1 MNRLRSGAMAGAAF
15 SLLLITAPAALAEPE
30 APSVELA
37 VRDRVL
43 QVTPPEQPLTVLAGA
58 PARLRLDT
66 KAIPPGTLFGDVVR
80 LRTTVAGAEPTTVPV
95 SGGATTEWVF
105 ATGGVHAVQLDAEA
119 YLLDGT
125 PVHVQWHQTVEVQAT
140 QEQPA
145 QLPEIAAPLAPLAA
159 AEAHAPPAV
168 RQAPAVAAVAQPPVA
183 SGKVTVERGH
193 VDALAPRLIDG
204 GLRVHVKD
212 GSTVGTVTWREPADV
227 DFKVT
232 DAARVALPDAPALSF
247 LGAAGGQIH
256 LLPQQEQPGIL
267 WIGWSTEE
275 LKPADITGPV
285 TWTLTSVTGPG
296 PFGLFTTGS
305 FGAHSV
311 IFNSTDG
318 LPDTHSV
325 ALGTHAH
332 ANWAFGKPGRYQL
345 KFTVSATKAGGG
357 TISDTESYTFLVGNT
372 TTATTPDN
380 TKPDNTTSDGRRNT
394 TLASTGP
401 TGSPVAATVL
411 ALALIATGVA
421 VMVLTRRRTAKETP

>member
-1 MNRLRSGAMAGAAF
+1 MNHPRFGAMAGVAVA
-15 SLLLITAPAALAEPE
+15 LLLVAAPAALAEPE
-30 APSVELA
+30 AGSVELV
-37 VRDRVL
+37 VRDGAL
-43 QVTPPEQPLTVLAGA
+43 LVTPPEQPLTVLAGA
-58 PARLRLDT
+58 PVRIRLDT
-66 KAIPPGTLFGDVVR
+66 KAILPGTLFGDVVR
-80 LRTTVAGAEPTTVPV
+80 VRTSGAEQTTVPV
-95 SGGATTEWVF
+95 SDGATTEWAF
-105 ATGGVHAVQLDAEA
+105 ATGGTHTVRLDAEA

-125 PVHVQWHQTVEVQAT
+125 PVQAQWYQTVEVKAT
-140 QEQPA
+140 QQQPA
-145 QLPEIAAPLAPLAA
+145 KMPEVAAPILAA
-159 AEAHAPPAV
+159 EAPPAV
-168 RQAPAVAAVAQPPVA
+168 PQAPVAAAAVQPPPVA

-193 VDALAPRLIDG
+193 VDALAPRLVDG

-212 GSTVGTVTWREPADV
+212 GSVVGTVTWREPADV
-227 DFKVT
+227 EFKVT
-232 DAARVALPDAPALSF
+232 NVARVALPDAPALSF

-275 LKPADITGPV
+275 LKPADVTGPV

-345 KFTVSATKAGGG
+345 NFTVSATKSDGN
-357 TISDTESYTFLVGNT
+357 TVRDTESYTFVVGDA
-372 TTATTPDN
+372 TATTAPDN
-380 TKPDNTTSDGRRNT
+380 NTTRDGRRNT

-401 TGSPVAATVL
+401 VGSPPAAAAL
-411 ALALIATGVA
+411 ALALIATGTA
-421 VMVLTRRRTAKETP
+421 VLVLTRRRTAKETS

>member
-1 MNRLRSGAMAGAAF
+1 VNHPRFGAMAGVAVA
-15 SLLLITAPAALAEPE
+15 LLLVAAPAALAEP
-30 APSVELA
+30 AVSVELV
-37 VRDRVL
+37 VRDGAL
-43 QVTPPEQPLTVLAGA
+43 LVTPPEQPLTVPAGA
-58 PARLRLDT
+58 PVRIRLDT

-80 LRTTVAGAEPTTVPV
+80 VRTSGAEKTTVPV
-95 SGGATTEWVF
+95 SDGATTEWAF
-105 ATGGVHAVQLDAEA
+105 ATGGTNTVRLDAEA

-125 PVHVQWHQTVEVQAT
+125 PVQAQWHQTVEVKAT
-140 QEQPA
+140 RQQPA
-145 QLPEIAAPLAPLAA
+145 KMPEVAAPLLAA
-159 AEAHAPPAV
+159 EAPPAV
-168 RQAPAVAAVAQPPVA
+168 PQAPAIAAAVQPPPVA

-193 VDALAPRLIDG
+193 VDALAPRLVDG

-212 GSTVGTVTWREPADV
+212 GSVVGTVTWREPADV
-227 DFKVT
+227 EFKVT
-232 DAARVALPDAPALSF
+232 NAARVALPDAPALSF

-275 LKPADITGPV
+275 LKPADVTGPV

-332 ANWAFGKPGRYQL
+332 ANWAFGKPGRYRL
-345 KFTVSATKAGGG
+345 DFTVSATKSDGN
-357 TISDTESYTFLVGNT
+357 TVRDTESYTFVVGDATAQDNNT
-372 TTATTPDN
+372 TRE
-380 TKPDNTTSDGRRNT
+380 GRRNT

-401 TGSPVAATVL
+401 VGSPPAATAL
-411 ALALIATGVA
+411 ALALIATGTA
-421 VMVLTRRRTAKETP
+421 VLVLTRRRTAKETS

>member
-1 MNRLRSGAMAGAAF
+1 MIRLRSGAMAGVAL
-15 SLLLITAPAALAEPE
+15 SLLLVTAPAAVAEPE
-30 APSVELA
+30 AAPVELV
-37 VRDRVL
+37 VRDRAL
-43 QVTPPEQPLTVLAGA
+43 QVQVPEQPLTVLAGA
-58 PARLRLDT
+58 PVRLRLDT
-66 KAIPPGTLFGDVVR
+66 KAIPPGTLFGDAVR
-80 LRTTVAGAEPTTVPV
+80 LRTTMMDGAAAGTEPTTVPV
-95 SGGATTEWVF
+95 SDGATTEWVF
-105 ATGGVHAVQLDAEA
+105 AVEGTHTVRLDAEA

-125 PVHVQWHQTVEVQAT
+125 PVQAQWHQKVEVQAV
-140 QEQPA
+140 QQQPM
-145 QLPEIAAPLAPLAA
+145 QLPDVAIAPLVA
-159 AEAHAPPAV
+159 AEAPPAALE
-168 RQAPAVAAVAQPPVA
+168 APAVAAAAQPPVVT
-183 SGKVTVERGH
+183 GKVTVERGH
-193 VDALAPRLIDG
+193 VDALAPRLVDG

-212 GSTVGTVTWREPADV
+212 GSVVGTVTWREPADV
-227 DFKVT
+227 EFKVT

-332 ANWAFGKPGRYQL
+332 ANWAFGKPGRYKL
-345 KFTVSATKAGGG
+345 DFAVSATKTDGS
-357 TISDTESYTFLVGNT
+357 TVQDTESYTFLVGNT
-372 TTATTPDN
+372 TTTSTPD
-380 TKPDNTTSDGRRNT
+380 TTTRDGRRNT

-401 TGSPVAATVL
+401 ASSPVAATAL

>member
-1 MNRLRSGAMAGAAF
+1 MIRLRSGAMAGVALA
-15 SLLLITAPAALAEPE
+15 LLLVAAPAAVAEPE
-30 APSVELA
+30 AVSVELA
-37 VRDRVL
+37 VRDRAL
-43 QVTPPEQPLTVLAGA
+43 QVTPPEQPLTVVAGE
-58 PARLRLDT
+58 PVRVRLGT

-80 LRTTVAGAEPTTVPV
+80 MRATGLDGAAAGTETTSVPA

-105 ATGGVHAVQLDAEA
+105 ATGGVHTVRLDAEA

-125 PVHVQWHQTVEVQAT
+125 PVQAQWHQKVEVQAA
-140 QEQPA
+140 QQHPM
-145 QLPEIAAPLAPLAA
+145 QLPDVATAPLVA
-159 AEAHAPPAV
+159 AEAPPAALE
-168 RQAPAVAAVAQPPVA
+168 APAVAAAAQPPVA

-212 GSTVGTVTWREPADV
+212 GSVVGTVTWREPTDV
-227 DFKVT
+227 EFKVT

-247 LGAAGGQIH
+247 LRAAGGQIH

-275 LKPADITGPV
+275 LKPADITGPI

-332 ANWAFGKPGRYQL
+332 ANWAFGKPGRYKL
-345 KFTVSATKAGGG
+345 DFTVSATKTDGS
-357 TISDTESYTFLVGNT
+357 TVQDKESYTFLVGDT
-372 TTATTPDN
+372 TSTTTPDN
-380 TKPDNTTSDGRRNT
+380 NTTRDGRRST

-401 TGSPVAATVL
+401 AGSPVAATAL
-411 ALALIATGVA
+411 ALALIVTGTA

>member
-1 MNRLRSGAMAGAAF
+1 MIRLRSGAMAGVAV
-15 SLLLITAPAALAEPE
+15 SLLLVAAPAALAEPE
-30 APSVELA
+30 TASVELA

-43 QVTPPEQPLTVLAGA
+43 QVTPPEQPLTAVAGE
-58 PARLRLDT
+58 PVRVRLDT
-66 KAIPPGTLFGDVVR
+66 EGIGPGTLFGDVVR
-80 LRTTVAGAEPTTVPV
+80 LRTTVMGAEPTTVPV
-95 SGGATTEWVF
+95 SDGATTEWVF
-105 ATGGVHAVQLDAEA
+105 ATGGVHTVRLDAEA

-125 PVHVQWHQTVEVQAT
+125 LVQAQWHQTVEVQAA
-140 QEQPA
+140 QQQPA
-145 QLPEIAAPLAPLAA
+145 QLPEVAAPLDV
-159 AEAHAPPAV
+159 AEAPPAV
-168 RQAPAVAAVAQPPVA
+168 QRAPAVAAAVQPPVA
-183 SGKVTVERGH
+183 TGKVTVERGH
-193 VDALAPRLIDG
+193 VDALAPRLVDG

-212 GSTVGTVTWREPADV
+212 GSVVGTVTWREPADV
-227 DFKVT
+227 EFKVT
-232 DAARVALPDAPALSF
+232 NAARVALPDAPALSF

-285 TWTLTSVTGPG
+285 TWTLTSATGPG

-332 ANWAFGKPGRYQL
+332 ANWAFGKPGRYKL
-345 KFTVSATKAGGG
+345 DFTVSATKTDGSPV
-357 TISDTESYTFLVGNT
+357 SDKESYTFLVGDTTSTTTPNNNT
-372 TTATTPDN
+372 TTR
-380 TKPDNTTSDGRRNT
+380 DGRRNT

-401 TGSPVAATVL
+401 AGSPAAATAL
-411 ALALIATGVA
+411 ALALILTGA
-421 VMVLTRRRTAKETP
+421 SVMFLTRRRTAKETP

>member
-1 MNRLRSGAMAGAAF
+1 MIRLRSGSMAGVAV
-15 SLLLITAPAALAEPE
+15 SLLLVTAPAAVAEPE
-30 APSVELA
+30 ASSVELV

-43 QVTPPEQPLTVLAGA
+43 HVTAPVQPLTVLAGE
-58 PARLRLDT
+58 PVRFRLDT

-80 LRTTVAGAEPTTVPV
+80 LRTTVEGVEPATVPV
-95 SGGATTEWVF
+95 SDGATTEWVF
-105 ATGGVHAVQLDAEA
+105 TTGGTHTVRLDAEA

-125 PVHVQWHQTVEVQAT
+125 PVQAQWHQTVEVQAT
-140 QEQPA
+140 QPQSVQPPDTA
-145 QLPEIAAPLAPLAA
+145 IPLVAA
-159 AEAHAPPAV
+159 AEAPAV
-168 RQAPAVAAVAQPPVA
+168 RKAPAAAVQPPVA
-183 SGKVTVERGH
+183 SGKVTLERGH

-204 GLRVHVKD
+204 DLRVHVKD
-212 GSTVGTVTWREPADV
+212 GSVVGAVTWREPADV
-227 DFKVT
+227 EFKVT
-232 DAARVALPDAPALSF
+232 NAARVALPDAPALSF
-247 LGAAGGQIH
+247 LGTAGGQIH

-305 FGAHSV
+305 FGAHSI

-332 ANWAFGKPGRYQL
+332 ANWAFGKPGRYRL
-345 KFTVSATKAGGG
+345 DFTVSATKTDGS
-357 TISDTESYTFLVGNT
+357 TVSDKESYTFLVGDT
-372 TTATTPDN
+372 SATTTPDN
-380 TKPDNTTSDGRRNT
+380 TTTRDGRRNT

-401 TGSPVAATVL
+401 AGSPTAATAL
-411 ALALIATGVA
+411 ALGLIATGTA
-421 VMVLTRRRTAKETP
+421 VLVLTRRRTAKETS

>member
-1 MNRLRSGAMAGAAF
+1 MIRLRSGAMAGVAL
-15 SLLLITAPAALAEPE
+15 SLLLIAAPAALAEPE
-30 APSVELA
+30 TASVELT
-37 VRDRVL
+37 VRDGAL
-43 QVTPPEQPLTVLAGA
+43 LVTPPEQPLTVLAGE
-58 PARLRLDT
+58 PVHLRLDT

-80 LRTTVAGAEPTTVPV
+80 LRASVGTEPTIVPV
-95 SGGATTEWVF
+95 SDGATTDWVF
-105 ATGGVHAVQLDAEA
+105 ATGGTHTVRLDAEA

-125 PVHVQWHQTVEVQAT
+125 PVQAQWHQTVEVQAT
-140 QEQPA
+140 QQQPLQA
-145 QLPEIAAPLAPLAA
+145 PEFAVPLATV
-159 AEAHAPPAV
+159 EAPPVV
-168 RQAPAVAAVAQPPVA
+168 RQAPAVAAAAQPPVA

-193 VDALAPRLIDG
+193 VDALAPRLVDG

-212 GSTVGTVTWREPADV
+212 GSVVGTVTWREPADV
-227 DFKVT
+227 EFKVT

-275 LKPADITGPV
+275 LKPSDITGPV

-318 LPDTHSV
+318 LPDTHAV

-345 KFTVSATKAGGG
+345 NFTVSATRTDG
-357 TISDTESYTFLVGNT
+357 TTVSDKESYSFLVGT
-372 TTATTPDN
+372 TSAATTTPDN
-380 TKPDNTTSDGRRNT
+380 NTTRDGRRNT

-401 TGSPVAATVL
+401 IGSPPAATAL
-411 ALALIATGVA
+411 ALALIATGAA
-421 VMVLTRRRTAKETP
+421 VMVLTRRRTAKETS

>member
-1 MNRLRSGAMAGAAF
+1 MNRLRSSAMAGVVF
-15 SLLLITAPAALAEPE
+15 SLLLVSAPAATAEPE
-30 APSVELA
+30 PATVELA
-37 VRDRVL
+37 VRDHAL

-58 PARLRLDT
+58 PVHVRLNT
-66 KAIPPGTLFGDVVR
+66 KEIAPGTLFGDVVR
-80 LRTTVAGAEPTTVPV
+80 LRTTVVGAESATVPV
-95 SGGATTEWVF
+95 SDSMTTEWVF
-105 ATGGVHAVQLDAEA
+105 ATGGVHTVRLDAEA

-125 PVHVQWHQTVEVQAT
+125 PVQAQWHQMVEVQAR

-145 QLPEIAAPLAPLAA
+145 QLSEVAAPLAV
-159 AEAHAPPAV
+159 AEAPAPPAV
-168 RQAPAVAAVAQPPVA
+168 RQAPAVAAVTQPPVA

-212 GSTVGTVTWREPADV
+212 GSNVGTVTWREPADV
-227 DFKVT
+227 EFKIT
-232 DAARVALPDAPALSF
+232 DAARVALPDASALSF

-318 LPDTHSV
+318 VPDTHSV

-357 TISDTESYTFLVGNT
+357 TISDTESYTFLVGNA
-372 TTATTPDN
+372 TATTTPDN
-380 TKPDNTTSDGRRNT
+380 TKPDNTTRDGRRNT

-401 TGSPVAATVL
+401 TGSPVAATAL
-411 ALALIATGVA
+411 ALALIATGA
-421 VMVLTRRRTAKETP
+421 GVMVLTRRRTAKETP

>member
-1 MNRLRSGAMAGAAF
+1 MISLRSGAMAGVAV
-15 SLLLITAPAALAEPE
+15 SLLLVAAPAALAEPE
-30 APSVELA
+30 ADSVELV
-37 VRDRVL
+37 VRDRAL
-43 QVTPPEQPLTVLAGA
+43 QVTPPEQPLTVLAGE
-58 PARLRLDT
+58 PVRIRLDT
-66 KAIPPGTLFGDVVR
+66 KEIPPGTLFGDVVR
-80 LRTTVAGAEPTTVPV
+80 VRSTVVDGTEPATVPV

-105 ATGGVHAVQLDAEA
+105 ATGGTHTVRLDAEA

-125 PVHVQWHQTVEVQAT
+125 PVQAQWHQTVEVQAT
-140 QEQPA
+140 QQQA
-145 QLPEIAAPLAPLAA
+145 ARLPDAAPLAA
-159 AEAHAPPAV
+159 APLAVAEAPVPPAA
-168 RQAPAVAAVAQPPVA
+168 RQAPMAAAVAQPPVA
-183 SGKVTVERGH
+183 TGKVTVERGH

-212 GSTVGTVTWREPADV
+212 GSVVGTVTWREPADV
-227 DFKVT
+227 EFKVT
-232 DAARVALPDAPALSF
+232 DAARVALPDASALSF

-275 LKPADITGPV
+275 LKSADITGPV
-285 TWTLTSVTGPG
+285 TWSLTSVTGPG

-332 ANWAFGKPGRYQL
+332 ANWAFGKPGRYRL
-345 KFTVSATKAGGG
+345 EFTVSATKTDGS
-357 TISDTESYTFLVGNT
+357 TVRDTEGYTFLVGDA
-372 TTATTPDN
+372 TAPPTPDN
-380 TKPDNTTSDGRRNT
+380 PTRDGRRNT

-401 TGSPVAATVL
+401 VGSPPAAIAL
-411 ALALIATGVA
+411 ALALIASGAA
-421 VMVLTRRRTAKETP
+421 VMVLTRRRPAKETP

>member
-1 MNRLRSGAMAGAAF
+1 MNHPRFGAMAGVAV
-15 SLLLITAPAALAEPE
+15 SLLLVAAPAALAEPE
-30 APSVELA
+30 AGSVELV
-37 VRDRVL
+37 VRDGAL
-43 QVTPPEQPLTVLAGA
+43 LVTAPERSLTVLAGE
-58 PARLRLDT
+58 PVRIRLDT
-66 KAIPPGTLFGDVVR
+66 KAILPGTLFGDVVR
-80 LRTTVAGAEPTTVPV
+80 VRSTGADQTTVPV
-95 SGGATTEWVF
+95 SGGATTEWAF
-105 ATGGVHAVQLDAEA
+105 ATGGTHTVQLDAEA

-125 PVHVQWHQTVEVQAT
+125 PVQAQWHQTVEVKAT
-140 QEQPA
+140 QQQPA
-145 QLPEIAAPLAPLAA
+145 QMPEVAAPLLAA
-159 AEAHAPPAV
+159 EAPPAV
-168 RQAPAVAAVAQPPVA
+168 PQAPVIAAAVQPPVA

-193 VDALAPRLIDG
+193 VDALAPRLVDG

-212 GSTVGTVTWREPADV
+212 GSVVGTVTWREPADV
-227 DFKVT
+227 EFKVT
-232 DAARVALPDAPALSF
+232 NAARVALPDAPALSF

-275 LKPADITGPV
+275 LKPADVTGPV

-332 ANWAFGKPGRYQL
+332 ANWAFGKPGRYRL
-345 KFTVSATKAGGG
+345 DFTVSATKSDGN
-357 TISDTESYTFLVGNT
+357 TVRDTESYTFVVGD
-372 TTATTPDN
+372 TTATTTPDN
-380 TKPDNTTSDGRRNT
+380 TTRDGRRNT

-401 TGSPVAATVL
+401 VGSPPAATAL
-411 ALALIATGVA
+411 ALALIATGTA
-421 VMVLTRRRTAKETP
+421 VLVLTRRRTAKETS